1 MKIVRCDMIK
11 NIVLDVGGVI
21 FNDEKECLK
30 GLEGRD
36 IARILKLA
44 YSGEFKGRLLG
55 TQTLEG
61 HLESLRGDPDFD
73 ILEFLINEENLP
85 ITYPVMPECLE
96 YVRKLKADGYKLYLL
111 TNITEGSHKYIDSVM
126 DIDSLFDG
134 GIYSYQDGVKKPN
147 QEIYQLLIDR
157 FGLKKEETIFFDDK
171 EKNVKAAREFGIQ
184 AEVFK
189 TPDDITRAL
198 ERDAQA
204 SEKQ

>member
-1 MKIVRCDMIK
+1 MIK

-30 GLEGRD
+30 GLEGIRD
-36 IARILKLA
+36 IPRILKLA

-61 HLESLRGDPDFD
+61 HLESLKDDPDFD
-73 ILEFLINEENLP
+73 ILEFLINEDNLP

-96 YVRKLKADGYKLYLL
+96 YVRKLKADGYRLYLL
-111 TNITEGSHKYIDSVM
+111 TNITEGSHKYVDSVM

-134 GIYSYQDGVKKPN
+134 GIYSYQDGVKKPDP
-147 QEIYQLLIDR
+147 EIYRLLVER

-171 EKNVKAAREFGIQ
+171 EKNVVAARKFGIK

-189 TPDDITRAL
+189 TPKDIQDAL
-198 ERDAQA
+198 EEDQRA